1 MADTRSGAPTPPDG
15 TSGPGLGQRLAGFFR
30 PATTGAG
37 ARRRPQSAT
46 SRFITGSVTFVLV
59 AELLTFG
66 LQYLNVQFKLNLEQP
81 IAGPQISWFTWF
93 FLINVVTIIA
103 LWIILQRLGLF
114 PRDMWGPRNGTS
126 ARGGSGSASGGKSG
140 GASGGAP
147 PANQIP
153 GIGKIRTRAERR
165 YTATVEAAK
174 TTTIKKRRFGRT
186 TTSSGA
192 TTTSART
199 PAKAPVATVPNT
211 EHDGSYE
218 RVRAAQ
224 RLRKRRAAR

>member
-1 MADTRSGAPTPPDG
+1 MADTKSGAPTPPNG
-15 TSGPGLGQRLAGFFR
+15 TSGPSLGQRLAGFFR

-37 ARRRPQSAT
+37 AQRRPQSAT

-66 LQYLNVQFKLNLEQP
+66 LQYVNVQFKLNLQQP
-81 IAGPQISWFTWF
+81 IVGPQISWFTWF

-114 PRDMWGPRNGTS
+114 PRDMWGARNGTS
-126 ARGGSGSASGGKSG
+126 TRGGSSGSASGGKPG
-140 GASGGAP
+140 GAGSSAT

-153 GIGKIRTRAERR
+153 GIGKTRTRAERR
-165 YTATVEAAK
+165 YTATAAEAAK
-174 TTTIKKRRFGRT
+174 AATVKKRRFGRT
-186 TTSSGA
+186 TTTATTA
-192 TTTSART
+192 TTTT
-199 PAKAPVATVPNT
+199 KTPVATVPST

-218 RVRAAQ
+218 RVRTAQ